1 MTTTTMTMTTMAM
14 ATATTAERQR
24 RGAVMRGSRRAVN
37 RRTMRAMATGAEE
50 NATSASSAGKK
61 TPTTV
66 EYQRQQAKM
75 MVKYFKEKQYDQAV
89 EEAQVFGFTAKNEI
103 GNGRAV
109 MMGLA
114 IGMLTEL
121 ATGVNF
127 IDQIKLTISVLGI
140 ADIYD

>member
-1 MTTTTMTMTTMAM
+1 
-14 ATATTAERQR
+14 
-24 RGAVMRGSRRAVN
+24 
-37 RRTMRAMATGAEE
+37 
-50 NATSASSAGKK
+50 
-61 TPTTV
+61 
-66 EYQRQQAKM
+66 M

>member
-1 MTTTTMTMTTMAM
+1 MTTTVSV
-14 ATATTAERQR
+14 ATTTTTVEHHQR
-24 RGAVMRGSRRAVN
+24 CRRTAMRGNGRRAAVN
-37 RRTMRAMATGAEE
+37 RRMMRAMATGAEE
-50 NATSASSAGKK
+50 TNATSASGKK

>member
-1 MTTTTMTMTTMAM
+1 
-14 ATATTAERQR
+14 
-24 RGAVMRGSRRAVN
+24 VN

>member
-1 MTTTTMTMTTMAM
+1 M
-14 ATATTAERQR
+14 
-24 RGAVMRGSRRAVN
+24 
-37 RRTMRAMATGAEE
+37 MRAMATGAEE
-50 NATSASSAGKK
+50 ETNSTSASASGKK